1 MKNCKMGID
10 IQANMTIIVN
20 VNKRCTTAEHNKMEV
35 ETMSYKEARAA
46 AESCKTF
53 EEVDRLLK
61 LIECEF
67 ETISDRQYYTVK
79 HVAIDAVTKNS

>member
-1 MKNCKMGID
+1 
-10 IQANMTIIVN
+10 
-20 VNKRCTTAEHNKMEV
+20 
-35 ETMSYKEARAA
+35 MSYKEARAA

-67 ETISDRQYYTVK
+67 ETISDRQYYAVK
-79 HVAIDAVTKNS
+79 RAALDAVIKNS